1 MQVTCVGGPFHGLVV
16 ELPKDQDV
24 YRPRSGLSCRYIK
37 LLQATVPNCSNP
49 QDAQDPQGV
58 QIQAYFAHGDLSEF
72 EATDLVMELLRR
84 TREDKFLPAVA

>member
-24 YRPRSGLSCRYIK
+24 YRPQSGLRCRYIK

-49 QDAQDPQGV
+49 QDAKV
-58 QIQAYFAHGDLSEF
+58 QAYFAHGDLSDF

-84 TREDKFLPAVA
+84 TREDKFRPAIA